1 MWTQKFLSQLLESL
15 ADERRRVTASW
26 RLVVHANRLV
36 MSQHE
41 RLRSTDTAETL
52 LRKMRRAGHL
62 ESIDGVE
69 NVYTINVP
77 YANVLPISDE
87 QILQEA
93 HPWAVLS
100 HLTALIYHQLSDSV
114 PSSIYATAYA
124 KPSRIRPPLGTT
136 PEDWL
141 DVSPP
146 KPTKPK
152 HIDGVPVV
160 WVAMKESLDWGS
172 EVGDSQGVSVYV
184 TDLERTLLDALRQP
198 TRAGGD
204 LEIMRA
210 WGRARD
216 RIDVDRIV
224 EYTERYGIKVMRQ
237 RVGFLFKSM
246 QIQHPRLESWKRNL
260 LRGGSIKL
268 IADNEYGTLFDAE
281 WNISLNLPESALEFV
296 RPD

>member
-1 MWTQKFLSQLLESL
+1 MI
-15 ADERRRVTASW
+15 
-26 RLVVHANRLV
+26 HANRLV
-36 MSQHE
+36 VSRHE
-41 RLRSTDTAETL
+41 RFGATNTVETL

-69 NVYTINVP
+69 NVYIIKVP
-77 YANVLPISDE
+77 YASVLPISDE

-100 HLTALIYHQLSDSV
+100 HLTALIHHQLTDTV

-124 KPSRIRPPLGTT
+124 KPSRTRPPLGTT

-141 DVSPP
+141 DLPRP

-152 HIDGVPVV
+152 RIEGVPVV
-160 WVAMKESLDWGS
+160 WASMKESLDWGS
-172 EVGDSQGVSVYV
+172 EVSDSQGVAVYV

-198 TRAGGD
+198 SKAGGD

-210 WGRARD
+210 WGRAREQ
-216 RIDVDRIV
+216 IDVDRLV
-224 EYTERYGIKVMRQ
+224 EYTERYGVKVMRQ
-237 RVGFLFKSM
+237 RVGFLLKLM
-246 QIQHPRLESWKRNL
+246 QIQHPRLESWKRKL

-268 IADNEYGTLFDAE
+268 IADNEYGKRYDVE
-281 WNISLNLPESALEFV
+281 WNISLNLPESALGLV